1 MAVVVVVR
9 SKKSKCMNHPMAH
22 KTGTVAITFN
32 HEILKRVHARTL
44 IREWPHLFEYQNNF
58 PQAQCKP

>member
-22 KTGTVAITFN
+22 KTGTVVITFN
-32 HEILKRVHARTL
+32 HEILKKSTCKDADKRVATL
-44 IREWPHLFEYQNNF
+44 I
-58 PQAQCKP
+58 

>member
-22 KTGTVAITFN
+22 KTGTVVITFN
-32 HEILKRVHARTL
+32 HEILKKSTCKDVDKRVATL
-44 IREWPHLFEYQNNF
+44 I
-58 PQAQCKP
+58 